1 MQAPLFLLM
10 ACPPSTAG
18 SEVRREQDQPCQQP
32 VIFASQ
38 GVMSTA
44 VTRFLTLPVYFP
56 KGTGKG

>member
-1 MQAPLFLLM
+1 M
-10 ACPPSTAG
+10 ACPLSTAG
-18 SEVRREQDQPCQQP
+18 SEVKREQCQQL

-44 VTRFLTLPVYFP
+44 VIRFLILPVYFP